1 MTSFAPRLF
10 RTARSYAVRL
20 KARHDEFRMAH
31 FMYSLPEEI
40 RKDIGW
46 PRYEDQPYRSKR

>member
-10 RTARSYAVRL
+10 RTARSYAGRL
-20 KARHDEFRMAH
+20 KARHDAFRMAH

>member
-1 MTSFAPRLF
+1 MTPFAPRF
-10 RTARSYAVRL
+10 FHAVRGYAGRL
-20 KARHDEFRMAH
+20 KARHDAFRMAH

-46 PRYEDQPYRSKR
+46 PHYEDHPYRGKR

>member
-1 MTSFAPRLF
+1 MTPFAPRLV
-10 RTARSYAVRL
+10 RVVRSYAGRL

-46 PRYEDQPYRSKR
+46 PRYEDHPYGRKR

>member
-1 MTSFAPRLF
+1 MTFATRYY
-10 RTARSYAVRL
+10 RAVRSYARRA

-46 PRYEDQPYRSKR
+46 PEQDDNRLTRGR

>member
-1 MTSFAPRLF
+1 MTFAPEIF
-10 RTARSYAVRL
+10 RAIRSYAGRI
-20 KARHDEFRMAH
+20 KSRHEAFRMAH

-46 PRYEDQPYRSKR
+46 PEPEDHPRTRRR

>member
-1 MTSFAPRLF
+1 MTFASRYYS
-10 RTARSYAVRL
+10 AVRSYARRV

-46 PRYEDQPYRSKR
+46 PEQDDHRLTRRR